1 MAGIS
6 VLLVFYL
13 LIRPWLS
20 AQAQTTFV
28 FPRLSGLTTTNLSNL
43 YFHGST
49 TTEPDLI
56 GIRLTNQS
64 EYLTG
69 TVLYSEPVRMKEDG
83 SKNATLSFSTSFVFA
98 MAPPP
103 DVSQSAEGLWFIVT
117 PNKTHEGGLSG
128 AYLGLFNFTS
138 MGQPYNHL
146 FAVEFDTFR
155 NPEFDDIDDNHVG
168 VDLNSL
174 HSVESKSS
182 GYWAGNQSLQLD
194 LNGRQ
199 NIQAWIDYD
208 HLQEQLNVTIALAG
222 SLRPETPLISLTN
235 LSLPNIFEEEM
246 YVGFVAATGKFIQ
259 EHYILAWSFT
269 TNGTAPALN
278 ASILPFLKDTESNSS
293 NTKSRLIVGV
303 TTAFVFFVVVVV
315 AIVWIRRMNNRD
327 VVEEWEMEYWPHRI
341 SYKDLSIATKG
352 FSEKQVLGFGGFGKV
367 YKGILPYNG
376 LQVAVKSIFRET
388 NEGVKEF
395 IAEISSLGRLLH
407 RNLVQIKG
415 YCRWGQKFFIVYDFM
430 ENGSL
435 DKMIFG
441 DRSQVLGWTQRYAI
455 LKDVGAGLLYLHK
468 GWEQRVVHRD
478 IKSSNVLL
486 DSELHAKLG
495 DFGLARLYGHDENS
509 QTTRVAGTPGYIA
522 PELLSTGKASTSTD
536 VFSFG
541 VLMLEVACGRRPVDL
556 SSDDSQVVLLDWVR
570 KLYANRKLMD
580 AADPKLGG
588 YFVEDEMEIVLKLG
602 LFCSNP
608 EAEGRPGMRQVVQIL
623 EGEVSLAASALPPSF
638 EISDSGPI
646 EGFSLPESLEMP

>member
-1 MAGIS
+1 MAAIS

-13 LIRPWLS
+13 LLGPWLF
-20 AQAQTTFV
+20 AQAQTTFI
-28 FPRLSGLTTTNLSNL
+28 FPRLTGLTTTNLSNL
-43 YFHGST
+43 YFHGSAIT
-49 TTEPDLI
+49 GTDLI

-69 TVLYSEPVRMKEDG
+69 SVLYSEPVRMKEDG
-83 SKNATLSFSTSFVFA
+83 SKNATFSFSTSFVFA

-103 DVSQSAEGLWFIVT
+103 DVSQNAEGLWFIIT
-117 PNKTHEGGLSG
+117 PNKTHDGGLEGS
-128 AYLGLFNFTS
+128 YLGLFNFTS

-146 FAVEFDTFR
+146 FAVEFDTFK
-155 NPEFDDIDDNHVG
+155 NVEFDDINDNHVG

-174 HSVESKSS
+174 ISVESKSA

-208 HLQEQLNVTIALAG
+208 HLQEQLNVTIAVAG
-222 SLRPETPLISLTN
+222 SLRPETPLISQKN
-235 LSLPNIFEEEM
+235 LSLPGILKEEM
-246 YVGFVAATGKFIQ
+246 YVGFVAATGKFVQ

-278 ASILPFLKDTESNSS
+278 ASILPFLKDTESDSS
-293 NTKSRLIVGV
+293 NTKFRLIVGV
-303 TTAFVFFVVVVV
+303 TAAFVVFLVLVV
-315 AIVWIRRMNNRD
+315 AIVWIRRVNNRE
-327 VVEEWEMEYWPHRI
+327 VIEEWEVEYWPHRI

-367 YKGILPYNG
+367 YKGILPTNG
-376 LQVAVKSIFRET
+376 LEVAVKSIFRET
-388 NEGVKEF
+388 SEGVKEF
-395 IAEISSLGRLLH
+395 IAEISSLGRLQH
-407 RNLVQIKG
+407 RNLVQIRG
-415 YCRWGQKFFIVYDFM
+415 YCRRGQKFFIVYDLM

-441 DRSQVLGWTQRYAI
+441 DRSQVLGWAQRYEI
-455 LKDVGAGLLYLHK
+455 LKDVGAGLLYLHE

-522 PELLSTGKASTSTD
+522 PELVSTGKASTSTD

-541 VLMLEVACGRRPVDL
+541 VLMLEVACGRRPIEL
-556 SSDDSQVVLLDWVR
+556 FSDDSLVALLDWVR
-570 KLYANRKLMD
+570 ELYTNRKLMD

-588 YFVEDEMEIVLKLG
+588 CFDEDEMEIVLKLG

-638 EISDSGPI
+638 EMSDSGPM
-646 EGFSLPESLEMP
+646 EGFSLSESLEMP